1 MQLALSSFLAWFEGS
16 QALERIIKLERRRHF
31 SGEVVGGV
39 VTTLLYMIK
48 RVQYLQIDILSFFYC
63 SQGVWQAEND
73 SSKSEQGK
81 VCNSL
86 FPVIFYPQNIK
97 LQILSRTE

>member
-1 MQLALSSFLAWFEGS
+1 M
-16 QALERIIKLERRRHF
+16 
-31 SGEVVGGV
+31 GGV

-73 SSKSEQGK
+73 SSESKQGNFATVSRHILPSE
-81 VCNSL
+81 S
-86 FPVIFYPQNIK
+86 
-97 LQILSRTE
+97 QITNPISDRD